1 MENSNRLKFWGLE
14 PICGIR
20 ISRSR
25 HILMNRV
32 GFMKTSTP
40 QSVTYIFPASLCGFR
55 CCEAVCGT
63 GFRVFVRLFT
73 GTRRS
78 KYSQTDAECLRPAG
92 YSYLPDAVRSRCPSV
107 ASIKRNK
114 PSEDPSFFVFTALS
128 LPELLADSLKSLYV
142 TISSHLHGL
151 ICSY

>member
-1 MENSNRLKFWGLE
+1 MVLDLVF
-14 PICGIR
+14 CGRVDGKQQQIE
-20 ISRSR
+20 ILGTGADLWDQNQSRSR

-78 KYSQTDAECLRPAG
+78 KYSQIDAERLRPAG
-92 YSYLPDAVRSRCPSV
+92 YSYLPVQSGHAAHR
-107 ASIKRNK
+107 
-114 PSEDPSFFVFTALS
+114 
-128 LPELLADSLKSLYV
+128 LPQ
-142 TISSHLHGL
+142 
-151 ICSY
+151 